1 MFTIGDLQRN
11 VDLGLRLKVGGHR
24 AKSAEIARAE
34 VLQLGRLPSAE
45 HRAVLL
51 LTSGLPENAGPGG
64 TEALVAA
71 AKAAGAV
78 GIVHTLAADATQL
91 PAAIMEAAGAVDLP
105 LLSAPANASLRS
117 IKDAVNERVARSEL
131 VLYQQ
136 LLALQSSLIAA
147 VSTPDPTDSLLRRLG
162 ALVNS
167 TVILYYPDGRLLAAT
182 GDGPANV
189 IWQRIDKSSQ
199 ERQQFTV
206 GQWYVVASLI
216 NGPEEA
222 HRWIVLARRGHPTS
236 QEIVSQLITTVEQLL
251 DVIALSRR
259 AAATEE
265 ALQRADVLHRL
276 VSSTGYEKFGWDH
289 VRRFGFEPHGPCFVA
304 TIALPHW
311 SRRRLDPELHS
322 QQLRDVTQILRG
334 LISNSSSPHLVGSHE
349 GVAVVLLQC
358 SDSRLIDEAVSVLR
372 ARELQASAGIGRRV
386 ASLDLIGNSYRDAR
400 LALTRSLTRATD
412 APAVQRFEDFA
423 VADIAISTAD
433 EDQLIRRSHDLLAK
447 IEGSEHLLETLIVY
461 MENDLSINDTANELN
476 IHPNSVRYRISR
488 AEGLIGGSL
497 RSLPTIVDVFL
508 AVQVIARNRA
518 GSIFTLNED
527 RTGHVNAALG

>member
-11 VDLGLRLKVGGHR
+11 VDLELQLMVGGNR
-24 AKSAEIARAE
+24 ARTAEIARAE
-34 VLQLGRLPSAE
+34 VLQLGRLPAAE

-51 LTSGLPENAGPGG
+51 LTSGLPEGAGPGG
-64 TEALVAA
+64 AEALVAA
-71 AKAAGAV
+71 AKTAGAV
-78 GIVHTLAADATQL
+78 GIVHTLAADATRL
-91 PAAIMEAAGAVDLP
+91 PPAIVAAAGALDMP
-105 LLSAPANASLRS
+105 LLSAPANSSLRS

-182 GDGPANV
+182 GDGPASV

-206 GQWYVVASLI
+206 GQWHVVASLI

-222 HRWIVLARRGHPTS
+222 HRWIVLARRGHPTP

-265 ALQRADVLHRL
+265 ALQRADVLQRL
-276 VSSTGYEKFGWDH
+276 VMNNGYEKFGWDQ

-304 TIALPHW
+304 AVALPHW
-311 SRRRLDPELHS
+311 SQRRLDPELHS
-322 QQLRDVTQILRG
+322 QQLRDVTQIIRG
-334 LISNSSSPHLVGSHE
+334 LVSNSSSPHLVGSHE
-349 GVAVVLLQC
+349 GVAVVILQC
-358 SDSRLIDEAVSVLR
+358 RDSRLIDEAVGVLR
-372 ARELQASAGIGRRV
+372 GREFQASAGIGRRV

-400 LALTRSLTRATD
+400 LALTRSLTRAAD
-412 APAVQRFEDFA
+412 GPAVQRFEDFA

-433 EDQLIRRSHDLLAK
+433 EDQLLRRSHDLLAK
-447 IEGSEHLLETLIVY
+447 IEASEHLLETLIVY
-461 MENDLSINDTANELN
+461 MRNDLSINDTANELN
-476 IHPNSVRYRISR
+476 IHPNSVRYRIGR
-488 AEGLIGGSL
+488 AEELIGGSL
-497 RSLPTIVDVFL
+497 RSLPTIVDAFL

-518 GSIFTLNED
+518 GSVFTLNEY
-527 RTGHVNAALG
+527 RKGHANVALG

>member
-11 VDLGLRLKVGGHR
+11 VDLGLELKAGGNR
-24 AKSAEIARAE
+24 ATSAEIARAE
-34 VLQLGRLPSAE
+34 VLQLGRLPAAE

-51 LTSGLPENAGPGG
+51 LTSGLAEDASPGG
-64 TEALVAA
+64 AEALIAA
-71 AKAAGAV
+71 AKSAGAA
-78 GIVHTLAADATQL
+78 GIVHTLAADAARL
-91 PAAIMEAAGAVDLP
+91 PAAIVEAASAHELP

-136 LLALQSSLIAA
+136 LLTLQSSLIAA

-182 GDGPANV
+182 GDGPTNV
-189 IWQRIDKSSQ
+189 IWQRIDKASQ

-216 NGPEEA
+216 SGPEEA

-265 ALQRADVLHRL
+265 ALQRADVLQRL
-276 VSSTGYEKFGWDH
+276 VSNNGYEKFGWDH

-304 TIALPHW
+304 AVALPNW

-334 LISNSSSPHLVGSHE
+334 LVSSSSSPHLVGSHE

-358 SDSRLIDEAVSVLR
+358 SDTRLVDEAVSVLS
-372 ARELQASAGIGRRV
+372 ARGLQASAGIGRKV

-400 LALTRSLTRATD
+400 LALTRATD
-412 APAVQRFEDFA
+412 VPAVQRFEDFA

-433 EDQLIRRSHDLLAK
+433 EDQLIRRSHDLLSRL
-447 IEGSEHLLETLIVY
+447 EGSDHLLETLIVY
-461 MENDLSINDTANELN
+461 LRNNLSINDTANELN

-488 AEGLIGGSL
+488 AEELIGGSL

-518 GSIFTLNED
+518 GSVFTLNEH
-527 RTGHVNAALG
+527 RTTTHIDAALG